1 MFNYKKIRQTLIAAW
16 QNLTQLTDTPHAIAL
31 GAGVGI
37 AWNFIPSLGVGPI
50 LSVVS
55 AKALR
60 GSGIAA
66 VTVNLATGFFIPLY
80 YSLNL
85 IMGRMLTGSG
95 LAPRASEQIHDSLQ
109 ESLEVIETVV
119 EAPGQVFGL
128 SRITDFGVDFF
139 VGGLANAILAAA
151 AVYTLIWFPIFIRR
165 RFVKKKEQFSSRL

>member
-1 MFNYKKIRQTLIAAW
+1 LVFNYKKVSQALTAAW

-37 AWNFIPSLGVGPI
+37 AWNFIPSLGVGPV

-95 LAPRASEQIHDSLQ
+95 LSPRASEKIYDSIL
-109 ESLEVIETVV
+109 ESLDVIETVV
-119 EAPGQVFGL
+119 ENPGRVFGL
-128 SRITDFGVDFF
+128 SRITDFGLDFF
-139 VGGLANAILAAA
+139 LGGLVNAILAAA
-151 AVYTLIWFPIFIRR
+151 TVYTLIWVPIFIRR
-165 RFVKKKEQFSSRL
+165 RLIKKDQS